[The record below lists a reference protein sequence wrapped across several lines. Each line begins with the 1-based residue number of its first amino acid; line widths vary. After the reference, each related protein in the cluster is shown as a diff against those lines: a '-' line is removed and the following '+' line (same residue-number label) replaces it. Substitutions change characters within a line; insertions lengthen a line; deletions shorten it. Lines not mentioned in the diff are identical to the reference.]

1 MDFTKISIKRPV
13 AIIVAMFAV
22 LILGVVSIKSMQM
35 ALIPEMEIP
44 VALVM
49 TQYSGAG
56 PEEVETLVTKTIEGA
71 VSNVENTDSISSIS
85 SEGISIVIAE
95 FNYGTDMNDAVNS
108 IRDKLGMVDMMLP
121 EDAD

>member
-13 AIIVAMFAV
+13 ALIVAMFAV

-85 SEGISIVIAE
+85 SEV
-95 FNYGTDMNDAVNS
+95 YQ
-108 IRDKLGMVDMMLP
+108 
-121 EDAD
+121 